1 MTMADTIAVMNAGVI
16 EQMGDPLDLYESPAT
31 TFVSNF
37 LGQSNLVS
45 GKVLERDRDT
55 LLLDVQ
61 GGKLVAPAARARSAE
76 GEVWVGVRPEKVFLA
91 AADTESDDGSN
102 LLAGGVV
109 TDVSFVGVSTQYLA
123 RMPWGQELMVFEQN
137 TGAREGFRPGDR
149 VDLHW
154 MPAHTFVLDAAQD
167 ASAGVE
173 REEDL

>member
-1 MTMADTIAVMNAGVI
+1 MTMADTIAVMNQGVI
-16 EQMGDPLDLYESPAT
+16 EQQGDPLELYENPAT

-45 GKVLERDRDT
+45 GTVLERNQSMV
-55 LLLDVQ
+55 LIDVH
-61 GGKLVAPAARARSAE
+61 GSKLVAPSARARSSE

-91 AADTESDDGSN
+91 AADSETDDGSN
-102 LLAGGVV
+102 MLAGGVV

-137 TGAREGFRPGDR
+137 TGAREGFRAGDR

-154 MPAHTFVLDAAQD
+154 MPAHTFLLDASQD

-173 REEDL
+173 LGEDR